1 MVHLNEV
8 EKQEMLKVSQSM
20 QLKQDFR
27 RLRENRGKYSDTQNI
42 GTIDEYIEF
51 LNFANAFANH
61 AVKPFKKIDG
71 KNFIL

>member
-20 QLKQDFR
+20 QLTQDFR
-27 RLRENRGKYSDTQNI
+27 RLRENRGKYIAAQNI

-51 LNFANAFANH
+51 LNFSNAFANH